1 MTETP
6 NIPDPPS
13 PWTDDTADPGG
24 RFSVLRRAL
33 WIVMS
38 AGVLLF
44 ILCGV
49 FSDYLVKWLWM
60 RELDYAGIF
69 WTILSV
75 QWTMFG
81 SAFVVAFLF
90 IWLNA
95 RWAISAGSAPPQ
107 GRIVNSLAAL
117 VAAGIALFG
126 AAAFATEWDT
136 WLRFRHGGS
145 FGQADPLF
153 GADIGFYVFCL
164 PFYELLQTAVML
176 VTAIALII
184 TVTIYV
190 LSASIYVLFAAS
202 KSARGR
208 IEATGKATSHISALL
223 LVLVANC
230 GFGLYLE
237 ITTWYISLS
246 ASSMAPDGRRIM

>member
-1 MTETP
+1 
-6 NIPDPPS
+6 
-13 PWTDDTADPGG
+13 
-24 RFSVLRRAL
+24 
-33 WIVMS
+33 
-38 AGVLLF
+38 
-44 ILCGV
+44 
-49 FSDYLVKWLWM
+49 M
-60 RELDYAGIF
+60 RELDYGGIF

-81 SAFVVAFLF
+81 SAFVLAFLL

-95 RWAISAGSAPPQ
+95 RWAISAGTAPPQ
-107 GRIVNSLAAL
+107 GRIINSLAAL

-145 FGQADPLF
+145 FGQANPRF
-153 GADIGFYVFCL
+153 GADIGFYVFTL
-164 PFYELLQTAVML
+164 PFYEALQTTITL
-176 VTAIALII
+176 VTVTALII
-184 TVTIYV
+184 TVTIYF
-190 LSASIYVLFAAS
+190 LSASISVLFGATTS
-202 KSARGR
+202 GRGR
-208 IEATGKATSHISALL
+208 IEATGKATSHVSALL